1 MLERSLSALAFSTVS
16 WLVLSSTT
24 SSRWFAYF
32 SNLSTML
39 SRIFAWLQCRNDKYG
54 TVFSSVFFSEH
65 VTDDHVF
72 HDDRWLYRLTLTD
85 LSGLMLFNRL
95 RMDAKGGLWSGF
107 SDQQAFSSALT
118 FSSHNWSD
126 STGRRGSPWK
136 GILSCIIISGERNT
150 ETFCMLLF
158 AEYTF

>member
-1 MLERSLSALAFSTVS
+1 MNFWSRNLGNMLERSLSALAFSTVS

-24 SSRWFAYF
+24 SSRWLAYF

-54 TVFSSVFFSEH
+54 TVSTFFYWTQNSC
-65 VTDDHVF
+65 VMTV
-72 HDDRWLYRLTLTD
+72 RWLNRLTWTD

-136 GILSCIIISGERNT
+136 GILSCIIISGEQIQKQLV
-150 ETFCMLLF
+150 C
-158 AEYTF
+158 